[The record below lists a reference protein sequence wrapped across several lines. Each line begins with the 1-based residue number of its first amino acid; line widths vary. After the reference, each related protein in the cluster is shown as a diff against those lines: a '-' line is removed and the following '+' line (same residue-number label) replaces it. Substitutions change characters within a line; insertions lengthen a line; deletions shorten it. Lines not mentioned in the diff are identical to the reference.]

1 MINQVLKVTFF
12 YVGVEVQRFEKIN
25 GVCVCVQ
32 VHVCTRAGWKIQRAK
47 DYKLLTEE
55 NVCNI
60 PL

>member
-32 VHVCTRAGWKIQRAK
+32 VHVCTRAG
-47 DYKLLTEE
+47 
-55 NVCNI
+55 
-60 PL
+60 